1 MIELCSKIIKIKN
14 RSVHLKQLFMKR
26 LSLLLMMIYSFGC
39 QSQISSNMN
48 ENKTNPL
55 LCDPKTGTCEMPI
68 NEKPTENASIATE
81 NKPVKIV
88 YYTDPICSSCWGIEP
103 QLRKLKLEYGDYIEI
118 DYRMGGLLPD
128 WSYNSGG
135 ISKPSDVAHHW
146 DEASLHYEMPIDGN
160 VWIEDPLDS
169 SYPSCIA
176 MKAAQIQS
184 KEKAVKFMRILRE
197 HLYLD
202 KKNIAKWENI
212 AKAAQLAG
220 LDIQTFKTDYDGKA
234 KILFQE
240 DLNYAKKLGVRGFP
254 TLFFADGD
262 NNQLTVYGS
271 KPYASYENAL
281 LALYPDAKK
290 KQFIAENALS
300 LFEVYPTL
308 APKEYAVILD
318 ISYSEASLIL
328 ETLFE
333 KGELNKKSIKNGSLY
348 SRK

>member
-1 MIELCSKIIKIKN
+1 
-14 RSVHLKQLFMKR
+14 
-26 LSLLLMMIYSFGC
+26 
-39 QSQISSNMN
+39 MN
-48 ENKTNPL
+48 ENKTNLL
-55 LCDPKTGTCEMPI
+55 LCDPVTGTCEMPGD
-68 NEKPTENASIATE
+68 EKLSKSVSIKTD

-103 QLRKLKLEYGDYIEI
+103 QLRKLKLEYGKYIDI

-176 MKAAQIQS
+176 MKAAQMQS
-184 KEKAVKFMRILRE
+184 KDKAVLFMRILRE
-197 HLYLD
+197 KLYLE

-212 AKAAQLAG
+212 AEAAQLTG
-220 LDIQTFKTDYDGKA
+220 LDVNKLKIDYENNA

-240 DLNYAKKLGVRGFP
+240 DLNYAKTLGVRGFP
-254 TLFFADGD
+254 TLLFYDGS
-262 NNQLTVYGS
+262 NNRLTVYGS
-271 KPYASYENAL
+271 KPYAFYENAL
-281 LALYPDAKK
+281 LSLFPDAKK
-290 KQFIAENALS
+290 NQFEDQNPLS
-300 LFEVYPTL
+300 LFEIYPTL
-308 APKEYAVILD
+308 TPKEYAVILD
-318 ISYSEASLIL
+318 KTYAEAITIL
-328 ETLFE
+328 ENLFE
-333 KGELNKKSIKNGSLY
+333 KGELNKQSIRNGSLY

>member
-1 MIELCSKIIKIKN
+1 
-14 RSVHLKQLFMKR
+14 MKR
-26 LSLLLMMIYSFGC
+26 LSLLLILIYSVSC
-39 QSQISSNMN
+39 LSQITSKMN

-55 LCDPKTGTCEMPI
+55 LCDPVTGTCEIPAAETTS
-68 NEKPTENASIATE
+68 EKTTITTE

-103 QLRKLKLEYGDYIEI
+103 QLRKLKLEYGDYIDI

-135 ISKPSDVAHHW
+135 ISQPSDVAHHW

-160 VWIEDPLDS
+160 VWLEDPLDS

-184 KEKAVKFMRILRE
+184 KDKAVKFMRILRE
-197 HLYLD
+197 KLYLE

-212 AKAAQLAG
+212 AETAQLSG
-220 LDIQTFKTDYDGKA
+220 LDVTQLKTDYEGNA
-234 KILFQE
+234 KNLFKE
-240 DLNYAKKLGVRGFP
+240 DLNYAKSLGVRGFP
-254 TLFFADGD
+254 TLFFSDGT

-281 LALYPDAKK
+281 LALYPEAKK
-290 KQFIAENALS
+290 KQFINENPLS
-300 LFEVYPTL
+300 LFEIYPTL

-318 ISYSEASLIL
+318 KSYAEASAIL
-328 ETLFE
+328 EQLSE
-333 KGELNKKSIKNGSLY
+333 QGKLDKKSIKNGSLY
-348 SRK
+348 NRK

>member
-1 MIELCSKIIKIKN
+1 
-14 RSVHLKQLFMKR
+14 
-26 LSLLLMMIYSFGC
+26 
-39 QSQISSNMN
+39 MN
-48 ENKTNPL
+48 ENKINPL
-55 LCDPKTGTCEMPI
+55 LCDPETGTCEMPI
-68 NEKPTENASIATE
+68 GEKPNENGTITTES
-81 NKPVKIV
+81 KPVKIV

-103 QLRKLKLEYGDYIEI
+103 QLRKLKLEYGDYIDI

-135 ISKPSDVAHHW
+135 ISKPSDVALHW

-184 KEKAVKFMRILRE
+184 KEKAIKFMRILRE
-197 HLYLD
+197 KLYLE

-212 AKAAQLAG
+212 ATAAQLAG
-220 LDIQTFKTDYDGKA
+220 LDLNQLKADYGGKA

-240 DLNYAKKLGVRGFP
+240 DLTYGRMLGVRGFP
-254 TLFFADGD
+254 TLFFSDGN

-271 KPYASYENAL
+271 KPYSSYENAIV
-281 LALYPDAKK
+281 ALYPEAKK
-290 KQFIAENALS
+290 KPFIAANPLAL
-300 LFEVYPTL
+300 FDIYPTL
-308 APKEYAVILD
+308 APKEYSVILEK
-318 ISYSEASLIL
+318 SYDEATAIL
-328 ETLFE
+328 EDLFE
-333 KGELNKKSIKNGSLY
+333 KEELNKKTIKNGSSLY

>member
-1 MIELCSKIIKIKN
+1 MSELCSKIIKIKKRN
-14 RSVHLKQLFMKR
+14 VNLEQLFMKR
-26 LSLLLMMIYSFGC
+26 LSLLLILIYSLNA
-39 QSQISSNMN
+39 QSQQTLKMN
-48 ENKTNPL
+48 KDKTNPL
-55 LCDPKTGTCEMPI
+55 LCDPVSGTCEMPI
-68 NEKPTENASIATE
+68 GEKSNETATIATE
-81 NKPVKIV
+81 NKPVKII

-103 QLRKLKLEYGDYIEI
+103 QLRKLKLEYGDYIDI

-135 ISKPSDVAHHW
+135 ISKPADVAHHW

-176 MKAAQIQS
+176 VKAAQIQN
-184 KEKAVKFMRILRE
+184 KDKAVKFMRILRE
-197 HLYLD
+197 QLYLE
-202 KKNIAKWENI
+202 KKNISRWENI
-212 AKAAQLAG
+212 ATAAQLTG
-220 LDIQTFKTDYDGKA
+220 LDVNKLKADYEGPA

-240 DLNYAKKLGVRGFP
+240 DLNYAKTLGVRGFP
-254 TLFFADGD
+254 TLFFADGN

-281 LALYPDAKK
+281 LALFPEAKK
-290 KQFIAENALS
+290 KQFSFENS
-300 LFEVYPTL
+300 VSIFEIYPTL

-318 ISYSEASLIL
+318 KSHSEATAIL
-328 ETLFE
+328 KELFE
-333 KGELNKKSIKNGSLY
+333 KGELTKNGVLY

>member
-1 MIELCSKIIKIKN
+1 MS
-14 RSVHLKQLFMKR
+14 
-26 LSLLLMMIYSFGC
+26 
-39 QSQISSNMN
+39 

-55 LCDPKTGTCEMPI
+55 LCDPLSGMCEMPTGERSI
-68 NEKPTENASIATE
+68 EKTAIITE
-81 NKPVKIV
+81 NKPIKII

-103 QLRKLKLEYGDYIEI
+103 QLRKLKLEYGDYFEI

-146 DEASLHYEMPIDGN
+146 DEASLHYKMPIDGD

-184 KEKAVKFMRILRE
+184 KSKAVSFMRILRE
-197 HLYLD
+197 KLYLE

-212 AKAAQLAG
+212 AEAAEIAG
-220 LDIQTFKTDYDGKA
+220 LDVDKLKEDYDGETK
-234 KILFQE
+234 KLFQE
-240 DLNYAKKLGVRGFP
+240 DLNLAQTLGVRGFP
-254 TLFFADGD
+254 TLFLADAD

-281 LALYPDAKK
+281 LTLFPEAKK
-290 KQFIAENALS
+290 KSIKNENPLE
-300 LFEVYPTL
+300 LFEIFLTL

-318 ISYSEASLIL
+318 KSISEAKAIL
-328 ETLFE
+328 E
-333 KGELNKKSIKNGSLY
+333 KLNQEGLLDRKSIKNGSLY
-348 SRK
+348 IKK

>member
-1 MIELCSKIIKIKN
+1 MKI
-14 RSVHLKQLFMKR
+14 
-26 LSLLLMMIYSFGC
+26 LSLLLILICSTNC
-39 QSQISSNMN
+39 QSQINLKMN

-55 LCDPKTGTCEMPI
+55 LCDPVSGTCEMPI
-68 NEKPTENASIATE
+68 GEKSNENVVITTEIKPI
-81 NKPVKIV
+81 KII

-118 DYRMGGLLPD
+118 DYRMGGLLPN

-146 DEASLHYEMPIDGN
+146 DEASLYYEMPIDGN

-184 KEKAVKFMRILRE
+184 KEKAVTFMRILRE
-197 HLYLD
+197 KLYLE

-212 AKAAQLAG
+212 AEAAKIAK
-220 LDIQTFKTDYDGKA
+220 LDVVKLKTDYEGDA
-234 KILFQE
+234 KKLFQE
-240 DLNYAKKLGVRGFP
+240 DLNLARALGVRGFP
-254 TLFFADGD
+254 TLFFADEN

-281 LALYPDAKK
+281 LALYPEVKK
-290 KQFIAENALS
+290 KEILNENLLS
-300 LFEVYPTL
+300 IFEIYPTL
-308 APKEYAVILD
+308 APKEYAIILD
-318 ISYSEASLIL
+318 RSNAEATAIL
-328 ETLFE
+328 QRSFE
-333 KGELNKKSIKNGSLY
+333 KGELDKKVIKNGTLY
-348 SRK
+348 SKKGSN

>member
-1 MIELCSKIIKIKN
+1 
-14 RSVHLKQLFMKR
+14 
-26 LSLLLMMIYSFGC
+26 
-39 QSQISSNMN
+39 MN

-55 LCDPKTGTCEMPI
+55 LCDPVSGTCEMPI
-68 NEKPTENASIATE
+68 GEKSNENTAIITET
-81 NKPVKIV
+81 KPVKIV

-103 QLRKLKLEYGDYIEI
+103 QLRKLKLEYGEYIDI

-160 VWIEDPLDS
+160 VWLEDPLDS

-176 MKAAQIQS
+176 VKAAQIQS
-184 KEKAVKFMRILRE
+184 KDKAVKFMRILRE
-197 HLYLD
+197 KLYLE

-212 AKAAQLAG
+212 AEAAQLTG
-220 LDIQTFKTDYDGKA
+220 LDVNKLKTDYEGPA
-234 KILFQE
+234 KNLFQE

-254 TLFFADGD
+254 TLFFADG
-262 NNQLTVYGS
+262 NKNQFTVYGS
-271 KPYASYENAL
+271 KPYVSYENTL
-281 LALYPDAKK
+281 LALYPEAKK
-290 KQFIAENALS
+290 KPIINENPLS
-300 LFEVYPTL
+300 IFEIYPTL
-308 APKEYAVILD
+308 APKEYAVLLD
-318 ISYSEASLIL
+318 KSYDEATTIL
-328 ETLFE
+328 ENLFE